1 MHHLRLPKI
10 KKLIVQRPWCYLY
23 NLVGHILK
31 RLADILLFNLFV
43 LHSFIPQGVID
54 LKFGGDHG
62 NDTFKMCYQLTCVEK
77 PNSADNTVIFSIFQ
91 GKDNIANLRICLE
104 RFKAHI
110 EKLKTVTWE
119 NNVFRIFMFGD
130 YAFLCAMFGISGANG
145 VHPCLWCL
153 ITKDEMQH
161 PRFIRLANLSEKR
174 TLSNLKEHLKLFQEK
189 YGGNMKFAKKAF
201 NVIHSTFFDID
212 IDQVF
217 IPGLHITL
225 GVYFKMFNLF
235 IHFCE
240 EIDLAI
246 TRHIITNNT
255 TETDD
260 VVSADEYT
268 KTYREVR
275 VLNLEIEEFEERR
288 LLL

>member
-1 MHHLRLPKI
+1 
-10 KKLIVQRPWCYLY
+10 
-23 NLVGHILK
+23 
-31 RLADILLFNLFV
+31 
-43 LHSFIPQGVID
+43 
-54 LKFGGDHG
+54 
-62 NDTFKMCYQLTCVEK
+62 
-77 PNSADNTVIFSIFQ
+77 
-91 GKDNIANLRICLE
+91 
-104 RFKAHI
+104 
-110 EKLKTVTWE
+110 
-119 NNVFRIFMFGD
+119 
-130 YAFLCAMFGISGANG
+130 
-145 VHPCLWCL
+145 
-153 ITKDEMQH
+153 
-161 PRFIRLANLSEKR
+161 
-174 TLSNLKEHLKLFQEK
+174 
-189 YGGNMKFAKKAF
+189 MKFAKKAF

-268 KTYREVR
+268 KTYRELR